1 MTPHVTF
8 AINEIKN
15 RKRMRPPSSYIPWA
29 GALRILPSQF
39 FVHLPLKNSTITR
52 PRIFSI
58 LGKFLS
64 GKDYPFDERFY
75 FCVFFKCRRNDTSQC
90 KIMREKNYLSYLR
103 KWKICLRQ
111 FLEFFTMRFNFKVKH
126 CLDFRERN
134 CMQLSSLILCPFLL
148 NMYLI

>member
-1 MTPHVTF
+1 M
-8 AINEIKN
+8 KN

-52 PRIFSI
+52 LRSLWWSFARIFSI

-75 FCVFFKCRRNDTSQC
+75 FSFAFFSSVEEMTPHNAKLWGGKIICLTSA
-90 KIMREKNYLSYLR
+90 SG
-103 KWKICLRQ
+103 ICLRQ
-111 FLEFFTMRFNFKVKH
+111 FLEFFTMQFNFKVKY